1 MKHLFTKVSS
11 IAMAAAMLLTT
22 GCFREIEER
31 IDVVDQE
38 IQEIDKTLAAMDA
51 TIASLSTIYA
61 TIQNFDALKD
71 YAEILR
77 SDLDKLQTTFDVFQE
92 YAGQTYA
99 TNDQLTK
106 VKSLASAINNDLL
119 DLAEVVS
126 GHGTEI
132 TANKEEIE
140 ALKAALATLEETSKG
155 FATLENIAEI
165 NARLDEILEAMEA
178 SGATVAALDLK
189 VTGLA
194 EAIGQAQESLAG
206 LTNLVYFITMEIIPE
221 AVVNGAPAVL
231 FTSGEDGATV
241 SVTLDV
247 APAARVKELEG
258 HISFSIV
265 PVTAFTRAAAE
276 ATVIEGKSYTVS
288 GSRLIV
294 TAPLPEK
301 APFYDTKNELWNVD
315 QAFAISAKYIDE
327 DGLAQLATPYIGAY
341 LTSSGSPLVRTVS
354 LILGEKNAFW
364 ESVAKGAKEAAEL
377 EEGMTVEVKY
387 CSTQKEQVVALND
400 LYSAKKKVKG
410 LIIYPVN
417 ESVEDAVALMK
428 EDMDIPMVVVGKELA
443 KDSPLAGVCKT
454 QVIASDTTAIKQLSQ
469 YVAIEEGKKVVIM
482 KLDASETSQARVAAA
497 QKYLPEGCTNAF
509 PTTIEKA
516 ADKLSLALE
525 MVEGCAAVML
535 LDDELIIPEVLAAAK
550 DFKTYVFGST
560 AAIKTGVADGSIAAG
575 MFKNGYKF
583 GVKSY
588 GALFNTVP
596 NPCIIE
602 AEAVLP
608 EPPAVEED

>member
-38 IQEIDKTLAAMDA
+38 IQEIDNTLAAMDA

-106 VKSLASAINNDLL
+106 VKSLASAINNDLM
-119 DLAEVVS
+119 DLAEIVS
-126 GHGTEI
+126 GQGTEI

-140 ALKAALATLEETSKG
+140 ALKAALATLEVASKG

-221 AVVNGAPAVL
+221 AIVDGAPAVL
-231 FTSGEDGATV
+231 FTSDENGATI

-265 PVTAFTRAAAE
+265 PVAVFTRAAE
-276 ATVIEGKSYTVS
+276 ATVIDGKTYTVS
-288 GSRLIV
+288 GSRLTV

-301 APFYDTKNELWNVD
+301 APFYDTKNDLWNVE

-354 LILGEKNAFW
+354 VILGEKNAFW
-364 ESVAKGAKEAAEL
+364 ESVAKGIKEAAEL

-428 EDMDIPMVVVGKELA
+428 EDIDIPMVVVGKELA
-443 KDSPLAGVCKT
+443 KTSPLAGVCKT

-469 YVAIEEGKKVVIM
+469 YVTIEEGKKVVIM
-482 KLDASETSQARVAAA
+482 GLESSETSQARVAAA
-497 QKYLPEGCTNAF
+497 QKYLPEGSTNAF
-509 PTTIEKA
+509 TTAIDKA

-525 MVEGCAAVML
+525 LVEDCAAVML
-535 LDDELIIPEVLAAAK
+535 LDDELIIPEVLASAK

-588 GALFNTVP
+588 SALFNTVP

>member
-1 MKHLFTKVSS
+1 MKHLLTKVSS
-11 IAMAAAMLLTT
+11 IAMAAVLLMTT
-22 GCFREIEER
+22 GCLREVEER

-51 TIASLSTIYA
+51 TITSLSTIYA
-61 TIQNFDALKD
+61 TIQNFEALKD
-71 YAEILR
+71 YAEVLR
-77 SDLDKLQTTFDVFQE
+77 SDLDKLQTTFDVFKEFADQN
-92 YAGQTYA
+92 YA
-99 TNDQLTK
+99 TNDQMTK
-106 VKSLASAINNDLL
+106 LKSLASAINNDLM

-140 ALKAALATLEETSKG
+140 ALKAALATLEEASKG

-165 NARLDEILEAMEA
+165 NARLDEILAEMAA
-178 SGATVAALDLK
+178 SGETVAALDLK

-221 AVVNGAPAVL
+221 AVVDGAPAVL
-231 FTSGEDGATV
+231 FTSGEDGATL

-265 PVTAFTRAAAE
+265 PVAVFTRAAE
-276 ATVIEGKSYTVS
+276 ATVIEGKTYTVS
-288 GSRLIV
+288 GNRLIV

-301 APFYDTKNELWNVD
+301 APFYDTKNDLWNVE

-327 DGLAQLATPYIGAY
+327 DGLAQLATPYISAY

-377 EEGMTVEVKY
+377 EEGMTVDVTY
-387 CSTQKEQVVALND
+387 CSTQKEQVSALND
-400 LYSAKKKVKG
+400 IYSAKKKVKG

-428 EDMDIPMVVVGKELA
+428 EDIDIPMVVVGKELA

-454 QVIASDTTAIKQLSQ
+454 QVIASDTTAIKHLSQ
-469 YVAIEEGKKVVIM
+469 YVTPEENKKVVIM
-482 KLDASETSQARVAAA
+482 GLEGSETSQARVAAA
-497 QKYLPEGCTNAF
+497 QKYLPEGCSNTF
-509 PTTIEKA
+509 STSIEKA
-516 ADKLSLALE
+516 ADKLSLAIE
-525 MVEGCAAVML
+525 MVDGCAVML
-535 LDDELIIPEVLAAAK
+535 LDDELIIPEVLAVAK
-550 DFKTYVFGST
+550 NVKAYVYGSA

-575 MFKNGYKF
+575 MFKDGYKF

-588 GALFNTVP
+588 SALFNTVP

-608 EPPAVEED
+608 EPPAAEED

>member
-38 IQEIDKTLAAMDA
+38 IQEIDNTLAAMDA

-106 VKSLASAINNDLL
+106 VKSLASAINNDLM
-119 DLAEVVS
+119 DLAEIVS
-126 GHGTEI
+126 GQGTEI

-140 ALKAALATLEETSKG
+140 ALKAALATLEVASKG

-221 AVVNGAPAVL
+221 AIVDGAPAVL
-231 FTSGEDGATV
+231 FTSDENGATI

-265 PVTAFTRAAAE
+265 PVAVFTRAAE
-276 ATVIEGKSYTVS
+276 ATVIDGKTYTVS
-288 GSRLIV
+288 GSRLTV

-301 APFYDTKNELWNVD
+301 APFYDTKNDLWNVE

-327 DGLAQLATPYIGAY
+327 DGLAQLATPYISAY

-354 LILGEKNAFW
+354 VILGEKNAFW
-364 ESVAKGAKEAAEL
+364 ESVAKGIKEAAEL

-428 EDMDIPMVVVGKELA
+428 EDIDIPMVVVGKELA
-443 KDSPLAGVCKT
+443 KTSPLAGVCKT

-469 YVAIEEGKKVVIM
+469 YVTIEEGKKVVIM
-482 KLDASETSQARVAAA
+482 GLESSETSQARVAAA
-497 QKYLPEGCTNAF
+497 QKYLPEGSTNTF
-509 PTTIEKA
+509 TTSVEKA
-516 ADKLSLALE
+516 GDKLSLALE
-525 MVEGCAAVML
+525 MLEGCAVML
-535 LDDELIIPEVLAAAK
+535 LDDELIIPDVLASANGIN
-550 DFKTYVFGST
+550 TYVFGSV

-588 GALFNTVP
+588 SALFNTVP